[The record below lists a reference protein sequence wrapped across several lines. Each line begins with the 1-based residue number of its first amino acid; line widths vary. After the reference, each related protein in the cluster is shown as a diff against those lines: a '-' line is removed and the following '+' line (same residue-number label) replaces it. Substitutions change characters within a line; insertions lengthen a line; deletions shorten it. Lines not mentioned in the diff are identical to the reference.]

1 MASGAAAASA
11 LPGPLARAL
20 VVSLAGALSLVALG
34 AVFAST
40 AGLLFSAGVSGGA
53 IGLVI
58 ARAAVPRDGAVPV
71 ARRTIGWVA
80 VGLAIGAVAVAAIA
94 TWLIAQREGG
104 TLGFIDYLVET
115 FGLFIPGEVA
125 LAAAAAAWGANSGP
139 IQS

>member
-1 MASGAAAASA
+1 MS
-11 LPGPLARAL
+11 L
-20 VVSLAGALSLVALG
+20 VGALSLVALG

-58 ARAAVPRDGAVPV
+58 ARAAVPGDGAVPV

-104 TLGFIDYLVET
+104 TLGLVGYLVET
-115 FGLFIPGEVA
+115 FGLFIPGEVV
-125 LAAAAAAWGANSGP
+125 LAAAAAAWGANAGP